1 LVFNSLIKSISS
13 LILLILPA
21 MSLSALDLDTALAGL
36 PPAAIEAL
44 KSDGEVFR
52 LDREHR
58 GIMLLPD
65 NPMAQN
71 IRLRTAELEPDVFT
85 EGLYLIPYPE
95 GKDSVDLEIY
105 NLTRTVSAISEVIYL
120 SSRKKDYVPLF
131 DNVYAVSDPKKKRRM
146 EDPLVNAIPGEDT
159 VYLHMKETNLGN
171 ALYQVDYL
179 WDGED
184 LGFFME
190 NLGALRFLIKVV
202 DRNNMQISM
211 VFMPTEEGFLV
222 YGSCGVQLSNSKTVF
237 NMMDPYTG
245 FYRRLYAME
254 TWVYNTMH
262 GTDRLPDL
270 KTPLD
275 F

>member
-1 LVFNSLIKSISS
+1 VL
-13 LILLILPA
+13 LILLIFSTI
-21 MSLSALDLDTALAGL
+21 SLSAIDLDTALAGL
-36 PPAAIEAL
+36 PPQAIEDL
-44 KSDGEVFR
+44 KADGEAYR
-52 LDREHR
+52 LDREHL

-71 IRLRTAELEPDVFT
+71 IRLRTGELNPDVFT

-95 GKDSVDLEIY
+95 GKDSIDLEIY
-105 NLTRTVSAISEVIYL
+105 NLTRQVSAISEVIYL
-120 SSRKKDYVPLF
+120 SHRKKDYVPLF
-131 DNVYAVSDPKKKRRM
+131 DNVYAVSDPKKKRRID
-146 EDPLVNAIPGEDT
+146 DPLLSLIPTEDT
-159 VYLHMKETNLGN
+159 VYLHMKETNLGS
-171 ALYQVDYL
+171 ALYKVDYL

-202 DRNNMQISM
+202 GKNNMQISM
-211 VFMPTEEGFLV
+211 IFMPTDEGFLV
-222 YGSCGVQLSNSKTVF
+222 YGSCGVKLSNSNTVF

-262 GTDRLPDL
+262 GSDRLPDL